1 MSFKLRGSLG
11 RVMFKVGVFSAVC
24 IVLLAILAKEVG
36 NLRFFTHRVSYKA
49 DMPDVTGLFPTDD
62 VKIAG
67 VKVGQVSKV
76 TTDHGHAVVSFN
88 VDKTVP
94 LRTSTQIGLRYRN
107 VLGEKYLYLYPG
119 STGPVMSSGSTIP
132 LRQAV
137 SDADID
143 AFLNALGPFVKAIN
157 PQEGNLF
164 LQAMVSA
171 LEGNQDQ
178 VNQLLGNT
186 ATVSNTLGNLNQQVG
201 GVIDNFNTVLTA
213 LAQRSG
219 DLDALVNNLNA
230 VSQSL
235 VARNNDLDTAVVEF
249 SQLAGQFK
257 DLLSTNRGNLDQAVN
272 NLQGIAQVLAQ
283 HHADLEKDLATLPE
297 GLQGYSNIASYG
309 QWFAV
314 RVIYGCLANEGGPGT
329 PSDCSYEQPTNQNP
343 SQPSSGSLLP
353 PPSGGPSAP
362 APASAPAPSSAG
374 GPNMSSITNFAA
386 FGRSG

>member
-1 MSFKLRGSLG
+1 MKLKLRGSLA
-11 RVMFKVGVFSAVC
+11 RVTIKVGLFAAICV
-24 IVLLAILAKEVG
+24 VLLAILAKEVG
-36 NLRFFTHRVSYKA
+36 NLSFFTHRVSYKA
-49 DMPDVTGLFPTDD
+49 AMPNVTGLFPTDD
-62 VKIAG
+62 VKVAG

-76 TTDHGHAVVSFN
+76 TTDHGHAVVTFN

-94 LRTSTQIGLRYRN
+94 LRSSTQVGLRYRN

-119 STGPVMSSGSTIP
+119 SSGRVMSSGSTIP
-132 LRQAV
+132 MNQAL

-143 AFLNALGPFVKAIN
+143 AFLNALGPFIKAIN

-164 LQAMVSA
+164 VQAMVSA
-171 LEGNQDQ
+171 LEGNQNQ
-178 VNQLLGNT
+178 VSQLLGNT
-186 ATVSNTLGNLNQQVG
+186 ATVSDTLGNLNQQVG

-213 LAQRSG
+213 LARRSG

-249 SQLAGQFK
+249 SQLAAQFK
-257 DLLSTNRGNLDQAVN
+257 DLLSTNRGNIDQAVN
-272 NLQGIAQVLAQ
+272 NLQGIADVLSK
-283 HHADLEKDLATLPE
+283 HHGDLEKDLATLPQ

-329 PSDCSYEQPTNQNP
+329 PSNCSFENPTTMNP
-343 SQPSSGSLLP
+343 SQPSSGNPLP
-353 PPSGGPSAP
+353 SSPSGSGGAPAAPAGSSPVGQGPSV
-362 APASAPAPSSAG
+362 SNVTG
-374 GPNMSSITNFAA
+374 FAA
-386 FGRSG
+386 SGRTG

>member
-1 MSFKLRGSLG
+1 MRFKLRGSLG
-11 RVMFKVGVFSAVC
+11 RVMLKVGVFSAICV
-24 IVLLAILAKEVG
+24 VLLAILAKEVG
-36 NLRFFTHRVSYKA
+36 NLSFFTHRVTYKA

-62 VKIAG
+62 VKVAG

-219 DLDALVNNLNA
+219 DLDALVNNLNQ

-235 VARNNDLDTAVVEF
+235 VARNNDLDTAVDEF
-249 SQLAGQFK
+249 SQLAAHFK

-283 HHADLEKDLATLPE
+283 HHADLEKDLTTLPE

-329 PSDCSYEQPTNQNP
+329 PSNCSFEQPTNQNP
-343 SQPSSGSLLP
+343 AQPNSDSLV
-353 PPSGGPSAP
+353 PPSGGPPGPAAPGAP
-362 APASAPAPSSAG
+362 AASTAGSPSV
-374 GPNMSSITNFAA
+374 SSITNFAS

>member
-1 MSFKLRGSLG
+1 MRLKLRGSLA
-11 RVMFKVGVFSAVC
+11 RVTIKVGLFAVIC
-24 IVLLAILAKEVG
+24 IVLLAILAKEIG
-36 NLRFFTHRVSYKA
+36 NLSFFTHRVSYTA
-49 DMPDVTGLFPTDD
+49 DMPDITGLFPTDD
-62 VKIAG
+62 VKVAG

-76 TTDHGHAVVSFN
+76 TTDHGHAVVTFN
-88 VDKTVP
+88 VDKSVP
-94 LRTSTQIGLRYRN
+94 LRSSTQVGLRYRN

-119 STGPVMSSGSTIP
+119 STGRVMSSGSTIP
-132 LRQAV
+132 MSQAV

-143 AFLNALGPFVKAIN
+143 AFLNALGPFIKAIN

-164 LQAMVSA
+164 VQAMVGA

-178 VNQLLGNT
+178 VSQLLGNT

-249 SQLAGQFK
+249 SQLAAQFK
-257 DLLSTNRGNLDQAVN
+257 DLLSTNRGNIDQAVN
-272 NLQGIAQVLAQ
+272 NLQGIADVLSQ
-283 HHADLEKDLATLPE
+283 HHADLEKDLATLPQ

-314 RVIYGCLANEGGPGT
+314 RAIYGCLANEGGPGT
-329 PSDCSYEQPTNQNP
+329 PSNCSFENPTTMNP
-343 SQPSSGSLLP
+343 SQPSSGNPLP
-353 PPSGGPSAP
+353 APPSSSGAAPAAPAGQGPSVSNVTGF
-362 APASAPAPSSAG
+362 AS
-374 GPNMSSITNFAA
+374 
-386 FGRSG
+386 FGRAG

>member
-1 MSFKLRGSLG
+1 MRLKLRGSLA
-11 RVMFKVGVFSAVC
+11 RVTIKVAVFAAIC
-24 IVLLAILAKEVG
+24 IVLLAILAKEIG
-36 NLRFFTHRVSYKA
+36 NLSFFTHRVSYTA
-49 DMPDVTGLFPTDD
+49 AMPDVTGLFPTDD
-62 VKIAG
+62 VKVAG

-76 TTDHGHAVVSFN
+76 TTDHGHAVVTFN
-88 VDKTVP
+88 VDKSVP
-94 LRTSTQIGLRYRN
+94 LRSSTQVGLRYRN
-107 VLGEKYLYLYPG
+107 VLGEKYLYIYPG
-119 STGPVMSSGSTIP
+119 STGRVMSSGSTIP
-132 LRQAV
+132 MTQAV

-143 AFLNALGPFVKAIN
+143 AFLNALGPFIKAIN

-164 LQAMVSA
+164 VQAMVGA

-186 ATVSNTLGNLNQQVG
+186 ATVSDTLGNLNQQVG

-249 SQLAGQFK
+249 SQLAAQFK
-257 DLLSTNRGNLDQAVN
+257 NLLATNRGNIDQAVN
-272 NLQGIAQVLAQ
+272 NLQGIADVLSQ
-283 HHADLEKDLATLPE
+283 HHADLAKDLSTLPQ

-329 PSDCSYEQPTNQNP
+329 PSDCSFENPTTMNP
-343 SQPSSGSLLP
+343 SQPSSGNPLP
-353 PPSGGPSAP
+353 APLSGSGGAPAAPAGSAP
-362 APASAPAPSSAG
+362 AAQGPSVSNVTG
-374 GPNMSSITNFAA
+374 FAA
-386 FGRSG
+386 SGRAG

>member
-1 MSFKLRGSLG
+1 MKLKLRGSLA
-11 RVMFKVGVFSAVC
+11 RVTIKVGLFAAICV
-24 IVLLAILAKEVG
+24 VLLAILAKEVG
-36 NLRFFTHRVSYKA
+36 NLSFFTHRVSYKA
-49 DMPDVTGLFPTDD
+49 DMPNVTGLFPTDD
-62 VKIAG
+62 VKVAG

-76 TTDHGHAVVSFN
+76 TTDHGHAVVTFN

-94 LRTSTQIGLRYRN
+94 LRSSTQVGLRYRN

-119 STGPVMSSGSTIP
+119 SSGSVMSSGSTIP
-132 LRQAV
+132 MSQAL

-143 AFLNALGPFVKAIN
+143 AFLNALGPFIKAIN

-164 LQAMVSA
+164 VQAMVSA
-171 LEGNQDQ
+171 LEGNQNQ
-178 VNQLLGNT
+178 VSQLLGNT
-186 ATVSNTLGNLNQQVG
+186 ATVSDTLGNLNQQVG

-213 LAQRSG
+213 LARRSG

-249 SQLAGQFK
+249 SQLAAQFK
-257 DLLSTNRGNLDQAVN
+257 DLLSTNRGNIDQAVN
-272 NLQGIAQVLAQ
+272 NLQGIADVLS
-283 HHADLEKDLATLPE
+283 HHHGDLEKDLSTLPQ

-329 PSDCSYEQPTNQNP
+329 PSDCSFENPTTMNP
-343 SQPSSGSLLP
+343 SQPSSGNPLP
-353 PPSGGPSAP
+353 SSPGGSGGAPGAP
-362 APASAPAPSSAG
+362 AASPPAGQGPSLSNVTG
-374 GPNMSSITNFAA
+374 FAA
-386 FGRSG
+386 SGRTG

>member
-1 MSFKLRGSLG
+1 MKLKLRGSLA
-11 RVMFKVGVFSAVC
+11 RVTIKVGLFAAICV
-24 IVLLAILAKEVG
+24 VLLAILAKEVG
-36 NLRFFTHRVSYKA
+36 NLSFFTHRASYKA
-49 DMPDVTGLFPTDD
+49 DMPNVTGLFPTDD
-62 VKIAG
+62 VKVAG

-76 TTDHGHAVVSFN
+76 TTDHGHAVVTFN

-94 LRTSTQIGLRYRN
+94 LRSSTQVGLRYRN

-119 STGPVMSSGSTIP
+119 SSGRVMSSGSTIP
-132 LRQAV
+132 MNQAL

-143 AFLNALGPFVKAIN
+143 AFLNALGPFIKAIN

-164 LQAMVSA
+164 VQAMVSA
-171 LEGNQDQ
+171 LEGNQNQ
-178 VNQLLGNT
+178 VSQLLGNT
-186 ATVSNTLGNLNQQVG
+186 ATVSDTLGNLNQQVG

-213 LAQRSG
+213 LARRSG

-249 SQLAGQFK
+249 SQLAAQFK
-257 DLLSTNRGNLDQAVN
+257 DLLSTNRGNIDQAVN
-272 NLQGIAQVLAQ
+272 NLQGIADVLSK
-283 HHADLEKDLATLPE
+283 HHGDLEKDLGTLPQ

-329 PSDCSYEQPTNQNP
+329 PSNCSFENPTTMNP
-343 SQPSSGSLLP
+343 SQPSSGNPLP
-353 PPSGGPSAP
+353 SSPSGSGGAPAAPAGSSPAGQGPSVANVT
-362 APASAPAPSSAG
+362 G
-374 GPNMSSITNFAA
+374 FAA
-386 FGRSG
+386 SGRTG